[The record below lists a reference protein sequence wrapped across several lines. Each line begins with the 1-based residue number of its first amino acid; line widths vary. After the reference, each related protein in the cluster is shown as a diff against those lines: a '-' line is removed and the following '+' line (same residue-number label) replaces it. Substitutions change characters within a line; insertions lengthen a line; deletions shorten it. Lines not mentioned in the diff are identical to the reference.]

1 VHERK
6 SGPRFA
12 WRRDWTLLY
21 GILLLTCV
29 GYLVRTDRTLR
40 TLLLTLPS
48 QVRSFF
54 RIAEYAQGYFG
65 YLATHEGYFYALD
78 ALPIFLCIACFTVFW
93 PPIIFDHIDE
103 KHEYPLEVRSGSAGS
118 MEGIL
123 KV

>member
-1 VHERK
+1 MEKRLDVAVLHLDRDVRRVPRTYQSSLRK
-6 SGPRFA
+6 RH
-12 WRRDWTLLY
+12 
-21 GILLLTCV
+21 LTA
-29 GYLVRTDRTLR
+29 
-40 TLLLTLPS
+40 S
-48 QVRSFF
+48 FQVRSFF

-103 KHEYPLEVRSGSAGS
+103 NHDYPLELRTSSATS

-123 KV
+123 KA

>member
-1 VHERK
+1 MEERLDAVVLHLDRDVRRV
-6 SGPRFA
+6 PRTYRLSF
-12 WRRDWTLLY
+12 LH
-21 GILLLTCV
+21 ILSDHLT
-29 GYLVRTDRTLR
+29 
-40 TLLLTLPS
+40 
-48 QVRSFF
+48 QVRSVF

-103 KHEYPLEVRSGSAGS
+103 NHDYPLEVRTSSATS

-123 KV
+123 KA